1 MISARAMIRE
11 MRLSGIT
18 RGAYGNVGCVTVG
31 IGLRHRL
38 GADAC
43 AGTFLVLDNY
53 RLSPRGT
60 EPLSHCACDGVGRSA
75 GWVRN
80 TLAAAGRPMVTRPQI
95 EKLSARIE
103 ALADA
108 IFTINDDPDDVVE
121 GIRRNR

>member
-60 EPLSHCACDGVGRSA
+60 EPLGHCACDGVGRSA

>member
-60 EPLSHCACDGVGRSA
+60 EPLGHCACDGVGRSA

-80 TLAAAGRPMVTRPQI
+80 TLAAAGRPMITRPQI